1 MKIYTDLQNRTKMY
15 TLPEWGF
22 TKLNSMGVDVVTEYD
37 DDVKVYWGDL
47 LTKKDVENLPNLK
60 WIHFPCVGVNRAM
73 IPEVRY
79 KGITVTNSPNIF
91 TESVSSMVLSYIL
104 YFSKGLN
111 FVNKL
116 REEDNLT
123 RESFDEYVNY
133 VKQLD
138 EIKCLIVGMGN
149 IGNMLKVMLEPL
161 GITVIGIS
169 RNNSE
174 DLMEFIGDS
183 DFVINLL
190 PLTTQTKSI
199 FNKKVFGKMKNNSY
213 FINVG
218 RGQTVV
224 EEDLI
229 EALKSKTILGCA
241 LDVFNVEPLSKES
254 ELWSM
259 DNVLITPHI
268 ANVNKNY
275 WKTQIELFI
284 SNLNRFRTNNT
295 LLNMVNLNR
304 GY

>member
-47 LTKKDVENLPNLK
+47 LTKKDVKNLPNLE

-79 KGITVTNSPNIF
+79 KGITVTNSPNVF
-91 TESVSSMVLSYIL
+91 TKSVSSMVLSYIL

-116 REEDNLT
+116 RIENNLT
-123 RESFDEYVNY
+123 RESFDDYMVHL
-133 VKQLD
+133 KQLD
-138 EIKCLIVGMGN
+138 EITCLIVGMGN
-149 IGNMLKVMLEPL
+149 IGNMLKTKLQSL
-161 GITVIGIS
+161 GITVVEIS
-169 RNNSE
+169 RKNSD
-174 DLMEFIGDS
+174 DLTNLVMDV
-183 DFVINLL
+183 DFVVNTL
-190 PLTTQTKSI
+190 PLTTQTNSI
-199 FNKKVFGKMKNNSY
+199 FDKKVFGKMKNNSY

-229 EALKSKTILGCA
+229 EALKNKTILGCA
-241 LDVFNVEPLSKES
+241 LDVFNIEPLPKES
-254 ELWSM
+254 ELWNM

-268 ANVNKNY
+268 ANTSKNY
-275 WKTQIELFI
+275 WYTQIELFI
-284 SNLNRFRTNNT
+284 SNLNRFRTSNT
-295 LLNMVNLNR
+295 LLNIVNLNK

>member
-1 MKIYTDLQNRTKMY
+1 MKVYTDLQKRTKMY
-15 TLPEWGF
+15 SLPEWGF
-22 TKLNSMGVDVVTEYD
+22 TKLNSAGIDIVTEYD

-73 IPEVRY
+73 IPEVRH
-79 KGITVTNSPNIF
+79 KRITVTNSPNIF

-169 RNNSE
+169 RENSE

-229 EALKSKTILGCA
+229 EALRSKTILGCA

>member
-73 IPEVRY
+73 IPEVRH

>member
-1 MKIYTDLQNRTKMY
+1 MKVYTDLQKRTKMY
-15 TLPEWGF
+15 SLPEWGF
-22 TKLNSMGVDVVTEYD
+22 TKLNSAGIDIVTEYD

-133 VKQLD
+133 
-138 EIKCLIVGMGN
+138 
-149 IGNMLKVMLEPL
+149 
-161 GITVIGIS
+161 
-169 RNNSE
+169 
-174 DLMEFIGDS
+174 
-183 DFVINLL
+183 FVINLL

-229 EALKSKTILGCA
+229 EALRSKTILGCA

-295 LLNMVNLNR
+295 LLNVVNLNR